1 MTTTPILNNGTGT
14 ILSGSLDNFVR
25 LMIDGA
31 SGGAFRV
38 LEKHLQAVQADAIRT
53 APVKTG
59 TYKKSIALSIRIDAG
74 GVRAQLSAVEYAR
87 FIKSAPFVGP
97 TLPAA
102 AAPEPGVRW
111 QSDIRKPALYHMLLV
126 TTEMGPA
133 ILEAG
138 RGR

>member
-14 ILSGSLDNFVR
+14 ILSGTLDDFVR
-25 LMIDGA
+25 RMIAGA

-38 LEKHLQAVQADAIRT
+38 LEKHLQAVEADAIRS

-59 TYKKSIALSIRIDAG
+59 TYKKSIALSIRIDSG
-74 GVRAQLSAVEYAR
+74 GVRARLSAVEYAR
-87 FIKSAPFVGP
+87 FIKAAPFVGP

-102 AAPEPGVRW
+102 AAPKPGVRW
-111 QSDIRKPALYHMLLV
+111 QSDLRKPALYHMLLV
-126 TTEMGPA
+126 TKEMGPA
-133 ILEAG
+133 ILGAG